1 MLPNPVATRCGRRRI
16 VTYKCTELGWQLM
29 YIYNLGSKEIKH
41 VFAEQFAKTLFPIR
55 NSTNEALAQSGEMR
69 KPERP
74 SEGAEIRTYMRDRQS
89 SS

>member
-41 VFAEQFAKTLFPIR
+41 VFAEQFCQDFVPNPQQGPARL
-55 NSTNEALAQSGEMR
+55 EA
-69 KPERP
+69 
-74 SEGAEIRTYMRDRQS
+74 ITV
-89 SS
+89 

>member
-55 NSTNEALAQSGEMR
+55 NR
-69 KPERP
+69 F
-74 SEGAEIRTYMRDRQS
+74 
-89 SS
+89 